1 MTISDLM
8 NAPGKPQLPTYDR
21 SKLRPRLIHLGFG
34 AFARAHWMSY
44 HQDFLLQ
51 TPDSDWG
58 VVVSD
63 ILFGADRFGQF
74 EENDHLYSVLEHSD
88 TISNVRIIGSIVKTA
103 HPERGGM
110 DAFFAPFLEPD
121 IAIVSMTV
129 TEKGYCLTGGAL
141 DLANPAI
148 AHDLDN
154 PTAPKSAIGALVEAL
169 ARRKAAGL
177 DGFTILSL
185 DNLPANGKLCQQA
198 VLSFADK
205 RDAVLA
211 AWIRK
216 HVTFPCS
223 MVDRIVPALTD
234 ESRALITEK
243 LGGMQ
248 DPNGIVCEP
257 FRQWVIE
264 DAFVK
269 GRPAWEEVGAQFVPD
284 VEPFEEM
291 KLRTLNGAHS
301 FLAYLGYL
309 AGYETIDACMEDA
322 NFRSVA
328 HALMVKEQQPTLDVP
343 GDVDLDAYAAA
354 LIERFSNSQLKH
366 KTAQIASDGSQK
378 LPQRMLASIAWH
390 LEHNGDWTRLALGVA
405 GWLRFMTGSD
415 EQGNPTPINDPL
427 AEPIAKAAALLP
439 DWDAYIDAVFAM
451 EAIFPPALVADV
463 RFVGGVKQQYA
474 ALIELGSKR
483 HMTAMVDC

>member
-8 NAPGKPQLPTYDR
+8 TAPGNPQLPTYDR
-21 SKLRPRLIHLGFG
+21 AKLRPRLIHMGFG

-51 TPDSDWG
+51 NPDSDWG

-63 ILFGADRFGQF
+63 VLFGADRFGQL
-74 EENDHLYSVLEHSD
+74 EENDHLYTVLEHSD
-88 TISNVRIIGSIVKTA
+88 TVSNVRIIGSIVKTA

-129 TEKGYCLTGGAL
+129 TEKGYCLAGGAL
-141 DLANPAI
+141 DLTNPAI
-148 AHDLDN
+148 VHDLEN
-154 PTAPKSAIGALVEAL
+154 PTCPKSAIGALVEAL
-169 ARRKAAGL
+169 RRRRDAGL

-185 DNLPANGKLCQQA
+185 DNLPANGKLCQTA
-198 VLSFADK
+198 VSSFVEKLDPK
-205 RDAVLA
+205 LA
-211 AWIRK
+211 EWIAAN
-216 HVTFPCS
+216 VTFPCS

-234 ESRALITEK
+234 ESRALIKET
-243 LGGMQ
+243 LGGME

-264 DAFVK
+264 DNFVK
-269 GRPAWEEVGAQFVPD
+269 GRPAWEQVGAQFVPD

-309 AGYETIDACMEDA
+309 GGYKTIDACMGDE
-322 NFRSVA
+322 NYRSAA
-328 HALMVKEQQPTLDVP
+328 HSLMVKEQQPTLDVP

-354 LIERFSNSQLKH
+354 LIDRFSNSQLKH
-366 KTAQIASDGSQK
+366 QTAQIASDGSQK

-390 LEHNGDWTRLALGVA
+390 LEHGGDWSRLAMGVA
-405 GWLRFMTGSD
+405 GWLRFMTGTD
-415 EQGNPTPINDPL
+415 EQGDPTPINDPL
-427 AEPIAKAAALLP
+427 AAPIADAAALLP
-439 DWDAYIDAVFAM
+439 DWEAFIDKVFMM
-451 EAIFPPALVADV
+451 EAIFPPSLAQDQ
-463 RFVGGVKQQYA
+463 RFVSGVKRQYA
-474 ALIELGSKR
+474 ALIELGAKR
-483 HMTAMVDC
+483 HMTAMVD